1 MTHPLTPR
9 EKVAQIIKE
18 KVSGPHFTDP
28 SFFVAMEQDRFAAA
42 DAILTALA
50 SGSGDHAELARLA
63 EAATPG
69 PWHSAGGY
77 LTVRDPDGSFSGT
90 IYHLEE
96 MGQRGPDL
104 PFQAV
109 PFARSA
115 DAAFIAAANPAT
127 ILVLLAENAALGSE
141 LVELREHRVTADLLV
156 STIKADKAEVER
168 KLAEAVGLN
177 HLTDDQIFAAINAAV
192 TITRD
197 RNGVDNGAVCISPEK
212 FRTFLSKE
220 SER

>member
-28 SFFVAMEQDRFAAA
+28 SFFVEMEQDRFAAA

-50 SGSGDHAELARLA
+50 SGSGDHAELAKRVA
-63 EAATPG
+63 E
-69 PWHSAGGY
+69 
-77 LTVRDPDGSFSGT
+77 
-90 IYHLEE
+90 
-96 MGQRGPDL
+96 GQRLQKGPYTSKGVYRHD
-104 PFQAV
+104 
-109 PFARSA
+109 
-115 DAAFIAAANPAT
+115 DIAA
-127 ILVLLAENAALGSE
+127 LLAENAALRAAKSQNE
-141 LVELREHRVTADLLV
+141 DDWAENLAELRAESQRHLLRATEAELALSEHRITADLLV
-156 STIKADKAEVER
+156 SSLKADRAEAER
-168 KLAEAVGLN
+168 KMAEAVGLK

-212 FRTFLSKE
+212 FRTFLNKE
-220 SER
+220 AERG